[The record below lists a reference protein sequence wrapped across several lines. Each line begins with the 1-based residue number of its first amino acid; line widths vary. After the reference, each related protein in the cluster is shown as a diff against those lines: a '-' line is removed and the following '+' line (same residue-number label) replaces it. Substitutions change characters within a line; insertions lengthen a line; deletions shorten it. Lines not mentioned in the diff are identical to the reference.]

1 MKIESKFDIGQRVTL
16 VTDVEKRERIIT
28 AFNVRAKDFINYGVV
43 CGLEESW
50 HSECEM
56 EAAVKQQHHEAGFR
70 KKEKGV
76 D

>member
-56 EAAVKQQHHEAGFR
+56 EPSIKYERHEAGF